1 MSFFFQFCEFYG
13 CLPDIE
19 SFCYKF
25 PCDFARKN
33 NEVDIYGTGGM
44 ILQEMK
50 DLLVHMPG
58 IRRLELIDLELDGFD
73 GMWVR

>member
-1 MSFFFQFCEFYG
+1 M
-13 CLPDIE
+13 
-19 SFCYKF
+19 
-25 PCDFARKN
+25 
-33 NEVDIYGTGGM
+33 DIYGTGGM

-73 GMWVR
+73 VKSKPKAKFRNPPRI